1 MGKRLNLSYSQVM
14 MVMTV
19 TTIIIFCY
27 LFFNNLQPFTGI
39 SVAETSE
46 SNTYVITNLHRL
58 GWGKAV
64 GLSEGD
70 LIVSINDTP
79 PSQHETI
86 IRKMKVEQVDT
97 LTIERDYRLLSYRVR
112 YIPDIFLQYF
122 FYLLLPSVYFLIS
135 IFFVYINMKRKD
147 TGLSM
152 LLITLTMFIISVA
165 YNASSLKIK
174 LYPIAELILIVSF
187 LMAPSVFFHFVYQ
200 FFKERRAVWFS
211 WWMVQSLYLFSL
223 ITIVFSLFVYNQL
236 DVNDLIL
243 PAFSISVFWML
254 VQMINGLTQLDKESD
269 KDTLYGL
276 FYAIGLGVLPY
287 IFFYIVP
294 YFVIGEGIIPFEYV
308 NVFFFFIPMGL
319 MYMILTNQL
328 YLLRIQIKKLP
339 YYLILSTFLSAVI
352 TLLHLMLFESS
363 FQFRKEFSLFSY
375 TLIVILGLFFAK
387 KQLEHYFK
395 PQLFVSENDFQA
407 SYYRFSTQLQTHHT
421 RGDVIQSFVREI
433 KEVIPLE
440 HFKVLKHRSM
450 TMPHIKTHRL
460 PDRYIPLLNF
470 YVNQRLVVGRLNG
483 RFGLYAI
490 PINNYKGELY
500 IFFFQPKQVLNQD
513 QLNYVTT
520 LVQFVDLALKNR
532 TKIEDLLEELEQAK
546 HHDNMEWLSR
556 LLFEWSE
563 LERKQLALDL
573 HDTFLQDL
581 IVLKRDLESLRKSNR
596 SRTEEYKAME
606 ERMQD
611 IIFDMRETTRHLY
624 PTILDEVGLLEA
636 IKELIEKFELQCNS
650 KLYLD
655 TNLEPS
661 FYQSRFI
668 QLLVYRA
675 VQELLTN
682 ANKHAK
688 ASKVN
693 LVMKHEQTGISIDYI
708 DDGVGVDLE
717 KQPSDGV
724 HHLGLFALN
733 ERIKSFK
740 GTFEFESTVGKGVTV
755 HIYIP
760 YS

>member
-1 MGKRLNLSYSQVM
+1 MGKRLNLTYTQ
-14 MVMTV
+14 VMTV
-19 TTIIIFCY
+19 MTVMTVIIFCY
-27 LFFNNLQPFTGI
+27 LFFNNFEPFMGI
-39 SVAETSE
+39 SIDET
-46 SNTYVITNLHRL
+46 NDTDAYVITDLHRL
-58 GWGKAV
+58 GWAKAV
-64 GLSEGD
+64 GLTEGD
-70 LIVSINDTP
+70 LIVSVNEASPTEHDTI
-79 PSQHETI
+79 T
-86 IRKMKVEQVDT
+86 RKQKVEQAAS
-97 LTIERDYRLLSYRVR
+97 LTIERDGRLLSYRVR
-112 YIPDIFLQYF
+112 YVPDIFIQYF
-122 FYLLLPSVYFLIS
+122 FYLLLPSLYFLIS
-135 IFFVYINMKRKD
+135 MVFAFINIRRQD
-147 TGLSM
+147 TGLST
-152 LLITLTMFIISVA
+152 LLITLTMFVISLA
-165 YNASSLKIK
+165 YNASSLQLK
-174 LYPIAELILIVSF
+174 LYPLAELILIVSF
-187 LMAPSVFFHFVYQ
+187 LIAPSVFFHFIYQ

-211 WWMVQSLYLFSL
+211 WWMVQSLYLFSA
-223 ITIVFSLFVYNQL
+223 ITIVFSLFVYDQL
-236 DVNDLIL
+236 NINDLIL
-243 PAFSISVFWML
+243 PAFSISVFWIL
-254 VQMINGLTQLDKESD
+254 VQMISGLTQLKKESD

-287 IFFYIVP
+287 IFFYIIP

-308 NVFFFFIPMGL
+308 NLFFFFIPMGL

-328 YLLRIQIKKLP
+328 YLLRVQIKKLP
-339 YYLILSTFLSAVI
+339 YYLIISTFLAAVI

-375 TLIVILGLFFAK
+375 TLMIILGLFFAK

-395 PQLFVSENDFQA
+395 PQLFVSANDFQA

-450 TMPHIKTHRL
+450 LMPNIETHDL

-470 YVNQRLVVGRLNG
+470 YLNQRLVVGRLNG

-490 PINNYKGELY
+490 PINNYKGELF
-500 IFFFQPKQVLNQD
+500 IFFFQPKQALNQD
-513 QLNYVTT
+513 QLNYVST
-520 LVQFVDLALKNR
+520 LVQFVNLALENR

-546 HHDNMEWLSR
+546 HHENMEWLSR

-563 LERKQLALDL
+563 IERKQLALDL

-581 IVLKRDLESLRKSNR
+581 IVLKRDLESLRKSNAK
-596 SRTEEYKAME
+596 SVEAYKAIE

-611 IIFDMRETTRHLY
+611 IIFDIRETTRHLY

-636 IKELIEKFELQCNS
+636 VKELIEKFELQCNS
-650 KLYLD
+650 KLYLE
-655 TNLEPS
+655 TNLDAT

-688 ASKVN
+688 ASKVSLAIMN
-693 LVMKHEQTGISIDYI
+693 EQTGITIDYT
-708 DDGVGVDLE
+708 DDGVGVDLDK
-717 KQPSDGV
+717 KQPDGA

-733 ERIKSFK
+733 ERVKSFQ
-740 GTFEFESTVGKGVTV
+740 GTFTFKSRVGEGVKV
-755 HIYIP
+755 HIHIP

>member
-1 MGKRLNLSYSQVM
+1 MGKRLNLSYSQIM

-19 TTIIIFCY
+19 TTIIIFSY

-39 SVAETSE
+39 SAGETSE
-46 SNTYVITNLHRL
+46 SHTYVITNLHRL

-97 LTIERDYRLLSYRVR
+97 LTIERDDRQLSYRVR
-112 YIPDIFLQYF
+112 YVPDIFLQYF

-135 IFFVYINMKRKD
+135 IFFVYINLKRKD

-165 YNASSLKIK
+165 YNASSLQIK
-174 LYPIAELILIVSF
+174 LYPIAELILIISF

-211 WWMVQSLYLFSL
+211 WWMVQSLYLFSAV
-223 ITIVFSLFVYNQL
+223 TIVFALFVYDQL
-236 DVNDLIL
+236 AVNDLIL
-243 PAFSISVFWML
+243 PAFSISVFWIL
-254 VQMINGLTQLDKESD
+254 VQMITGLTQLKKESD

-287 IFFYIVP
+287 IFFYIIP
-294 YFVIGEGIIPFEYV
+294 YFVLGEGIIPFEYV
-308 NVFFFFIPMGL
+308 NIFFFFIPMGL

-328 YLLRIQIKKLP
+328 YLLRVQIKKLP

-375 TLIVILGLFFAK
+375 TLIIILGLFFAK

-395 PQLFVSENDFQA
+395 PQLFVSANDFQA

-490 PINNYKGELY
+490 PINNYKGELF
-500 IFFFQPKQVLNQD
+500 IFFFQPKQVLNQE

-693 LVMKHEQTGISIDYI
+693 LTIKHEQTGIKIDYK
-708 DDGVGVDLE
+708 DDGVGVDLK
-717 KQPSDGV
+717 KQSSDGV

>member
-1 MGKRLNLSYSQVM
+1 MGKRLNLTYTQVM

-19 TTIIIFCY
+19 ITVILFSY
-27 LFFNNLQPFTGI
+27 LFFNNLEPFIGI
-39 SVAETSE
+39 SVNETKDTD
-46 SNTYVITNLHRL
+46 TYVITDLHRL
-58 GWGKAV
+58 GWAKAV
-64 GLSEGD
+64 GLTEGD
-70 LIVSINDTP
+70 VIVSVNEALPTEHD
-79 PSQHETI
+79 TI
-86 IRKMKVEQVDT
+86 IRKQKIEQAAS
-97 LTIERDYRLLSYRVR
+97 LTIEREDRVLSYRVR
-112 YIPDIFLQYF
+112 YVPDIFLQYF
-122 FYLLLPSVYFLIS
+122 FYLLLPSLYFLIS
-135 IFFVYINMKRKD
+135 VVFAYINIKRKD
-147 TGLSM
+147 TGLST
-152 LLITLTMFIISVA
+152 LLITLTMFVISLA
-165 YNASSLKIK
+165 YSASSLQIK
-174 LYPIAELILIVSF
+174 LYPLAEVILIVCF
-187 LMAPSVFFHFVYQ
+187 LIAPSVFFHFIYQ

-211 WWMVQSLYLFSL
+211 WWMVQSLYLFSA
-223 ITIVFSLFVYNQL
+223 ITIVFSLFVYDQL
-236 DVNDLIL
+236 NINDLIL
-243 PAFSISVFWML
+243 PAFSISVFWIL
-254 VQMINGLTQLDKESD
+254 VQMISGLTQLKKESD

-287 IFFYIVP
+287 IFFYIIP

-328 YLLRIQIKKLP
+328 YLLRVQIKKLP
-339 YYLILSTFLSAVI
+339 YYLIISTFLAAVI

-375 TLIVILGLFFAK
+375 TLMIILGLFFAK

-395 PQLFVSENDFQA
+395 PQLFVSANDFQA

-421 RGDVIQSFVREI
+421 RNDVIQSFVREI

-440 HFKVLKHRSM
+440 HFKILKHRSM
-450 TMPHIKTHRL
+450 LMPDKETQRL

-470 YVNQRLVVGRLNG
+470 YLNQRLVVGRLHG

-490 PINNYKGELY
+490 PINNYKGELF

-513 QLNYVTT
+513 QLNYVST
-520 LVQFVDLALKNR
+520 LVQFVNLALENR
-532 TKIEDLLEELEQAK
+532 TRIEDLLEELEQAK
-546 HHDNMEWLSR
+546 HHENMEWLSR

-563 LERKQLALDL
+563 IERKQLALDL

-581 IVLKRDLESLRKSNR
+581 IVLKRDLESLRKSNTK
-596 SRTEEYKAME
+596 SMDAYKAIE

-611 IIFDMRETTRHLY
+611 IIFDIRETTRHLY

-650 KLYLD
+650 KLYLE
-655 TNLEPS
+655 TNLDAS

-693 LVMKHEQTGISIDYI
+693 LVIMNEQTGITIDYM
-708 DDGVGVDLE
+708 DDGIGVDLE
-717 KQPSDGV
+717 KQQPDGV

-733 ERIKSFK
+733 ERVKSFK
-740 GTFEFESTVGKGVTV
+740 GTFTFKSRVSEGVKV
-755 HIYIP
+755 HIHIP

>member
-1 MGKRLNLSYSQVM
+1 MGKRLNLSYTQIM

-19 TTIIIFCY
+19 ITVIIFSY
-27 LFFNNLQPFTGI
+27 LFLNNLAPFIGI
-39 SVAETSE
+39 SVDETSE
-46 SNTYVITNLHRL
+46 PDTYVITGLHRL

-70 LIVSINDTP
+70 VIVSVNEASPAEHD
-79 PSQHETI
+79 TI
-86 IRKMKVEQVDT
+86 IRKQKIEQIT
-97 LTIERDYRLLSYRVR
+97 SLTIERDDRLLSYQVR
-112 YIPDIFLQYF
+112 YVSDIFLQYF
-122 FYLLLPSVYFLIS
+122 FYLILPSLYFLIS
-135 IFFVYINMKRKD
+135 IVFAYINIKRQD
-147 TGLSM
+147 TGLST
-152 LLITLTMFIISVA
+152 LLITLTMFVVSLA
-165 YNASSLKIK
+165 YSASSSQIK
-174 LYPIAELILIVSF
+174 FYPLAELILIINF
-187 LMAPSVFFHFVYQ
+187 LIAPSVFFHFIYQ
-200 FFKERRAVWFS
+200 FFKERYAVWFN
-211 WWMVQSLYLFSL
+211 WWMVQSLYLFSV
-223 ITIVFSLFVYNQL
+223 ITIVFSLFVYDKLNI
-236 DVNDLIL
+236 NDLIL
-243 PAFSISVFWML
+243 TSFSISVFWIL
-254 VQMINGLTQLDKESD
+254 VQMISGLTQLKKESN

-276 FYAIGLGVLPY
+276 LYAIGLGVLPY
-287 IFFYIVP
+287 IFFYIIP

-308 NVFFFFIPMGL
+308 NLFFFFIPMGL

-328 YLLRIQIKKLP
+328 YLLRVQIKKLP
-339 YYLILSTFLSAVI
+339 YYLIISIFLATVI

-375 TLIVILGLFFAK
+375 TLVLILGLFFAK
-387 KQLEHYFK
+387 KQLDHYFK
-395 PQLFVSENDFQA
+395 PQLFVSINDFQA

-450 TMPHIKTHRL
+450 LMPTKKTEGL
-460 PDRYIPLLNF
+460 PARYIPLLN
-470 YVNQRLVVGRLNG
+470 YYLNQRLVVGRLNG

-490 PINNYKGELY
+490 PINNYKGELFL
-500 IFFFQPKQVLNQD
+500 FFFQPKQALDQD
-513 QLNYVTT
+513 QLNYVST
-520 LVQFVDLALKNR
+520 LVQFVNLALENR
-532 TKIEDLLEELEQAK
+532 TRIEDLLEELEQAK
-546 HHDNMEWLSR
+546 HTENMEWLSR

-563 LERKQLALDL
+563 IERKQLALDL

-581 IVLKRDLESLRKSNR
+581 IVLKRDLESLRKSNTK
-596 SRTEEYKAME
+596 SMDVYKGIE

-611 IIFDMRETTRHLY
+611 IIFDIRETTRHLY
-624 PTILDEVGLLEA
+624 PTILDEVGLIEA

-650 KLYLD
+650 KLVLE
-655 TNLEPS
+655 TNLDAD

-693 LVMKHEQTGISIDYI
+693 LTITNEQTGMTIDYL
-708 DDGVGVDLE
+708 DDGIGVDLAQ
-717 KQPSDGV
+717 KQPDGA

-740 GTFEFESTVGKGVTV
+740 GTFTFNSQVGEGVKV
-755 HIYIP
+755 QIYIP

>member
-1 MGKRLNLSYSQVM
+1 MGKRLNLSYTQIM

-19 TTIIIFCY
+19 LTIIIFSY
-27 LFFNNLQPFTGI
+27 LFFNNLEPFIGI
-39 SVAETSE
+39 TVDETTE
-46 SNTYVITNLHRL
+46 TDTYVITDLHRL
-58 GWGKAV
+58 GWAKAV
-64 GLSEGD
+64 GLNEGD
-70 LIVSINDTP
+70 VIVSVNEVSP
-79 PSQHETI
+79 AEHETI
-86 IRKMKVEQVDT
+86 KTNLKLEQASS
-97 LTIERDYRLLSYRVR
+97 LTIERDGRLLSYPVR
-112 YIPDIFLQYF
+112 YVPDIFLQYF
-122 FYLLLPSVYFLIS
+122 FYLLLPGLYFLIS
-135 IFFVYINMKRKD
+135 IVFAYINIKRQD
-147 TGLSM
+147 TGLST
-152 LLITLTMFIISVA
+152 LLITLTMFVISLA
-165 YNASSLKIK
+165 YGASSLQIK
-174 LYPIAELILIVSF
+174 LNPLAELILIMSF
-187 LMAPSVFFHFVYQ
+187 LIAPSVFFHFIYQ

-211 WWMVQSLYLFSL
+211 WWMVQSLYLFSV
-223 ITIVFSLFVYNQL
+223 ITIVFSLFVYDQL
-236 DVNDLIL
+236 NINDLIL
-243 PAFSISVFWML
+243 PAFSISVFWIL
-254 VQMINGLTQLDKESD
+254 VQMISGLTQLKKESD

-287 IFFYIVP
+287 IFFYIIP

-308 NVFFFFIPMGL
+308 NLFFFFIPMGL

-328 YLLRIQIKKLP
+328 YLLRVQIKKLP
-339 YYLILSTFLSAVI
+339 YYLIISTFLAAVI

-375 TLIVILGLFFAK
+375 TLMVILGLFFAK

-395 PQLFVSENDFQA
+395 PQLFVSTNDFQA

-450 TMPHIKTHRL
+450 LMPTKETGGL

-470 YVNQRLVVGRLNG
+470 YLNQRLVVGRLNG

-490 PINNYKGELY
+490 PINNYKGELF
-500 IFFFQPKQVLNQD
+500 IFFFQPKQALNQD
-513 QLNYVTT
+513 QLNYVST
-520 LVQFVDLALKNR
+520 LVQFVNLALENR
-532 TKIEDLLEELEQAK
+532 TRIEDLLEELEQAK
-546 HHDNMEWLSR
+546 HSENMEWLSR

-563 LERKQLALDL
+563 IERKQLALDL

-581 IVLKRDLESLRKSNR
+581 IVLKRDLESLRKSN
-596 SRTEEYKAME
+596 TESMAAYKAIE

-611 IIFDMRETTRHLY
+611 IIFDIRETTRHLY

-650 KLYLD
+650 KLYLE
-655 TNLEPS
+655 TNLGS
-661 FYQSRFI
+661 DFYQSRFI

-693 LVMKHEQTGISIDYI
+693 LAITNEQTGITIDYK

-717 KQPSDGV
+717 QKQPDGA

-733 ERIKSFK
+733 ERVKSFK
-740 GTFEFESTVGKGVTV
+740 GTFTFKSQVGDGVKV
-755 HIYIP
+755 QIYIP